1 MPAAFYEYL
10 LKAYV
15 YDSKTYSHYLDR
27 WLLAADSTIRY
38 IGSHPYGHP
47 EWTLLPSWS
56 GTALTRRMETLSWFA
71 GGSFLLGGMVTKNQT
86 LLDFGLSIANTA
98 GQTYNM
104 TATGLGGEF
113 VTWTSDCDGDDD
125 SCDADTSLQT
135 TDARYQLRPEVSI
148 SAVLARLT
156 SLPCTDMFQVLET
169 WYHAYRATRNATYM
183 NWSWS
188 AFEAINKTCRTDS
201 GFSSISDVNAEDGG
215 SKTDKQETFV
225 FAEVF
230 KYLYLMHLDVR
241 ITSILPSKITA
252 DLMCSGRIGGVSD
265 TRQSDW
271 DEEYVG
277 VQY

>member
-1 MPAAFYEYL
+1 
-10 LKAYV
+10 
-15 YDSKTYSHYLDR
+15 
-27 WLLAADSTIRY
+27 
-38 IGSHPYGHP
+38 
-47 EWTLLPSWS
+47 
-56 GTALTRRMETLSWFA
+56 METLSWFA

-113 VTWTSDCDGDDD
+113 VTWTSDCDQEDD
-125 SCDADTSLQT
+125 SCNADTSLQT

-148 SAVLARLT
+148 LAVLLPRLA
-156 SLPCTDMFQVLET
+156 SWPCTNIFQVLET

-183 NWSWS
+183 NWFWS

-241 ITSILPSKITA
+241 ISPMLRPEINH
-252 DLMCSGRIGGVSD
+252 
-265 TRQSDW
+265 
-271 DEEYVG
+271 
-277 VQY
+277 